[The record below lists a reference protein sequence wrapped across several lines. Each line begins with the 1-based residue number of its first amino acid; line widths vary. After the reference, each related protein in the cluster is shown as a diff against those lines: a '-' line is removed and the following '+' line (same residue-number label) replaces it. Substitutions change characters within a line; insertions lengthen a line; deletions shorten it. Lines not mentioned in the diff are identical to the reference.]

1 MSAVTD
7 ADVAIVGYG
16 PVGNVLAILLAQLG
30 RTVTVLERWPGP
42 YPLPRAVHFDH
53 EVGRILQSC
62 RIGEELRAITEPADI
77 YEWRNAVGT
86 TLLRFG
92 QTGNGPSGWPA
103 SSMFNQP
110 EVEQLL
116 NRRAREIG
124 IDVRYGF
131 EVDRDRATR
140 RHRRADRSRRQKGF
154 GSLCRR
160 VRWGQQHG
168 AEADRVCPS
177 PISGS
182 STTG

>member
-1 MSAVTD
+1 MSDVTD

-62 RIGEELRAITEPADI
+62 RIGEELRTISEPADI
-77 YEWRNAVGT
+77 YEWRNAAGT

-92 QTGNGPSGWPA
+92 QAGNGPSGWPA

-110 EVEQLL
+110 AVEQLL
-116 NRRAREIG
+116 NRRAREAG
-124 IDVRYGF
+124 VDVRHGF
-131 EVDRDRATR
+131 EVTGIEQRDDRVVVTGLDGR
-140 RHRRADRSRRQKGF
+140 RSRLAMPSVATGPTARC
-154 GSLCRR
+154 GS
-160 VRWGQQHG
+160 
-168 AEADRVCPS
+168 
-177 PISGS
+177 
-182 STTG
+182 